1 MVRITCSDGDT
12 YAYEYLKGYYNTIT
26 FIKYKKH
33 NIAIPGIKLKIGDT
47 VVIDELTN
55 RRSFWTRG
63 AGKSAVLRYEGIN
76 EEELK
81 GQGFELYTIVGCD

>member
-12 YAYEYLKGYYNTIT
+12 YAYEYLNGYYNIIT

-33 NIAIPGIKLKIGDT
+33 NIAIPDVKLKIGDI
-47 VVIDELTN
+47 VVIDELSN
-55 RRSFWTRG
+55 RRSFWIRD

-76 EEELK
+76 EKELN

>member
-26 FIKYKKH
+26 FMKYKKH
-33 NIAIPGIKLKIGDT
+33 NIAILGIKLKIGDI
-47 VVIDELTN
+47 VVIDELSN
-55 RRSFWTRG
+55 RRSLWKRD

-76 EEELK
+76 EKELK
-81 GQGFELYTIVGCD
+81 GQGFELYTIVGW